1 MGARQLPPEVE
12 SAAVGVVTVPFARVA
27 WALLRRVL
35 RYGCVGIAI
44 SLLYSLAV
52 IACMQAPQAM
62 SPTMASVLAFI
73 ATLPVCYL
81 AHGRVTFSDRPFD
94 MFQPLRFAF
103 STGTSF
109 IVAVG
114 GMYWI
119 TEIAGRSYL
128 LGIAWNWLIIPA
140 MNFFSYMFWV
150 FRVARSR
157 RGTA

>member
-1 MGARQLPPEVE
+1 LPPEVE
-12 SAAVGVVTVPFARVA
+12 SATVRSVAVPLTRMA
-27 WALLRRVL
+27 WRSFRRML

-52 IACMQAPQAM
+52 IACMQAPQPM
-62 SPTMASVLAFI
+62 TPTMASVLAFI
-73 ATLPVCYL
+73 VTLPVGYL
-81 AHGRVTFSDRPFD
+81 AHGRVTFSDRPYD
-94 MFQPLRFAF
+94 TLQPLRFAI

-119 TEIAGRSYL
+119 TEIAGRNYL

-140 MNFFSYMFWV
+140 TNFLTYMFWV
-150 FRVARSR
+150 FRAARSK
-157 RGTA
+157 GNAA